1 MRFSTPR
8 KDSYGELYLVPREI
22 NIGVLHSSPIS
33 YPVTNHYKLGV
44 LYLMGC
50 GRVLGMELAQKK
62 CVSCEGGMPPATRDE
77 ATILL
82 KQINGWTL
90 SGDSRWISKEFKFK
104 DFAEA
109 LAFTDKVGA
118 IAEEEG
124 HHPDIQLSW
133 GKVVVEL
140 TTHAI
145 KGLSEND
152 FILAA
157 KIDKIA

>member
-1 MRFSTPR
+1 
-8 KDSYGELYLVPREI
+8 
-22 NIGVLHSSPIS
+22 
-33 YPVTNHYKLGV
+33 
-44 LYLMGC
+44 
-50 GRVLGMELAQKK
+50 MEDLTQKK
-62 CVSCEGGMPPATRDE
+62 CVACEGNQAPYVRDE
-77 ATILL
+77 AEVLL

-90 SGDSRWISKEFKFK
+90 SGDARWVSKEFKFK

-118 IAEEEG
+118 IAESEG
-124 HHPDIQLSW
+124 HHPDLQLSW

-157 KIDKIA
+157 KIDTVSSS

>member
-1 MRFSTPR
+1 
-8 KDSYGELYLVPREI
+8 
-22 NIGVLHSSPIS
+22 
-33 YPVTNHYKLGV
+33 
-44 LYLMGC
+44 
-50 GRVLGMELAQKK
+50 
-62 CVSCEGGMPPATRDE
+62 MPPCTRDE

-90 SGDSRWISKEFKFK
+90 SGDARWISKEFKFK

-118 IAEEEG
+118 IAEADG

-133 GKVVVEL
+133 GKVVIEL

-152 FILAA
+152 FIIAA